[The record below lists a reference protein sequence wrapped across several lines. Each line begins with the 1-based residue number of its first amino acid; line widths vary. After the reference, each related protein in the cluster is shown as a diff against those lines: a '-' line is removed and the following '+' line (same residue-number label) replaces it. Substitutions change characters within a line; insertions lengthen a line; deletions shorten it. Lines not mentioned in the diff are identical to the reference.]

1 MYDPAVLKTVE
12 DCRTVMARAKERG
25 LDQVYEAVFRRSCE
39 IAGRN
44 MDDPRDPL
52 IRAFHETLT
61 AYEQLLTE
69 KNGRNTSASRTRMK
83 IDNKGVEQSLIDWTR
98 SNSETMGLNLLV
110 ERGMPEYTGEYL
122 VARFASRFPKDVVE
136 KAHSRLHQHDITVP
150 EPE

>member
-1 MYDPAVLKTVE
+1 MYDPAILKTVE

-25 LDQVYEAVFRRSCE
+25 LDEIYEVVFRHACE
-39 IAGRN
+39 IAGHK

-52 IRAFHETLT
+52 IRAFHETLA

-69 KNGRNTSASRTRMK
+69 KNGRNTPASRTRIK

-98 SNSETMGLNLLV
+98 SNSETMGFNLLLD
-110 ERGMPEYTGEYL
+110 RGMPEYTGEYL
-122 VARFASRFPKDVVE
+122 VARFASRFPEDVVE
-136 KAHSRLHQHDITVP
+136 KALSRLQLHEITVP